1 MNRFEIILKDTP
13 AEIEMLTTRALLAI
27 AGVASFV
34 YVSEKNYYAGTGL
47 GLLLLLLS
55 FFVKTILN
63 RYKFNRLVLLGIAAV
78 LTYITTGSIAFAVV
92 LLIYGIFFKFLQ
104 KKIKVELDSTAIT
117 IHYVFY
123 EKRHN
128 WTEIKNIIL
137 KDRLLTLDF
146 ASNKLIQSEIAE
158 ESFGIE
164 EKIFNFFCMEQ
175 LQKIP
180 GNI

>member
-1 MNRFEIILKDTP
+1 MNSFEIILKDTP

-34 YVSEKNYYAGTGL
+34 YVSEKNYYAGSGL
-47 GLLLLLLS
+47 GLLLLLFS

-63 RYKFNRLVLLGIAAV
+63 RYKCNRLLLLAVAAV
-78 LTYITTGSIAFAVV
+78 ITCITTGSIAFAVV

-117 IHYVFY
+117 IHYFFY
-123 EKRHN
+123 EKRLN

-137 KDRLLTLDF
+137 KDRLLTVDF
-146 ASNKLIQSEIAE
+146 ASNKLIQSEIDE
-158 ESFGIE
+158 ESFGID
-164 EKIFNFFCMEQ
+164 EKIFNCFCAEQ
-175 LQKIP
+175 LQK
-180 GNI
+180 NTWE